1 MSTVSVTYKA
11 PKDDNKVVEMGG
23 STFFDGQTVKF
34 DSEKDFGLL
43 SKLRTN
49 QHFKVSDKEPPK
61 LSAKPAPVA
70 VTFTTVEDDD
80 GTFSILQ
87 NGAPINHAPISKEEA
102 DAFNAL
108 SDEDKAEYVK

>member
-23 STFFDGQTVKF
+23 STFFDGQAVKF

-49 QHFKVSDKEPPK
+49 QHFKVSDKAGALAASVKSEP
-61 LSAKPAPVA
+61 V
-70 VTFTTVEDDD
+70 FTVVENDD
-80 GTFSILQ
+80 GEFSILD
-87 NGAPINHAPISKEEA
+87 GKKVVKEGLSKEDA
-102 DAFNAL
+102 DAFSAL
-108 SDEDKAEYVK
+108 SDADKAEYVK